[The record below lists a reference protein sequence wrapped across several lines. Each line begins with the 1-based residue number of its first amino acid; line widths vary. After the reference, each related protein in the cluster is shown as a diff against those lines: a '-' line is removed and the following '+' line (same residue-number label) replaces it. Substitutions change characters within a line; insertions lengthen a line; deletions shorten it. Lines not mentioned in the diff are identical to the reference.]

1 MKMAEVPVPGIAAQN
16 APAPAAGP
24 DLQGQWAQFFRNPAV
39 ISGLLQ
45 FGSSML
51 TPGSGGIGPAMSAGA
66 SAATRALQ
74 FEQEREA
81 TKARGELDQQR
92 LEVARQGAQVAGQRE
107 QRAVA
112 TEERKGSLEERKL
125 AQGADQFDRSLAMRG
140 QELAKRGTGGRAGAK
155 PFDPTST
162 VYKANLERWQKINT
176 GESFEDFSDEELAA
190 IRADPK
196 GWIESETAKIVGG
209 MTAGRAAPAAPATEA
224 VPVGPGPAVE
234 PGSGL
239 PPVSTITD
247 EQWRAI
253 ASDPTLRQ
261 QVLAGYP
268 QSQAFIQRKLTEM
281 ELTGGGVNTNPF
293 NVVVP

>member
-81 TKARGELDQQR
+81 KQTQEGTDQQR
-92 LEVARQGAQVAGQRE
+92 LDIAKQEVQLAGQRE
-107 QRAVA
+107 NRAVE
-112 TEERKGSLEERKL
+112 TEERRGKLDERRL
-125 AQGADQFDRSLAMRG
+125 RQGADQFDRSLAMRG
-140 QELAKRGTGGRAGAK
+140 QELAKRGGRAGAK

-176 GESFEDFSDEELAA
+176 GESYEDFSDEEIAA
-190 IRADPK
+190 IRANPK
-196 GWIESETAKIVGG
+196 GWLDSETAKIVGG
-209 MTAGRAAPAAPATEA
+209 MTAGRAAPAAPAAEA
-224 VPVGPGPAVE
+224 TSGAPVDPGTGKRPL
-234 PGSGL
+234 SD
-239 PPVSTITD
+239 ITD
-247 EQWRAI
+247 AEWRTIAGNPAWRAE
-253 ASDPTLRQ
+253 ALKDYSE
-261 QVLAGYP
+261 
-268 QSQAFIQRKLTEM
+268 SQAFVQRKLTEAD
-281 ELTGGGVNTNPF
+281 LISGAVDTNSF
-293 NVVVP
+293 NVMAP